1 MSSATRGL
9 TLHGDR
15 QGHAEPRICTPPL
28 RELTPKT
35 SLGYSVIE
43 FAEEVLGVFL
53 YPWQKVLLIRGL
65 ELKAEGGFRFRTL
78 VVLVARQNGKS
89 TLGQVL
95 ALWSLYVLR
104 VPLIIGTAQ
113 DLSTAE
119 SLWEDT
125 TDLAHNV
132 AE

>member
-1 MSSATRGL
+1 MGSPTQPESKSSIYRSVSSATRGL

-53 YPWQKVLLIRGL
+53 YPFSRAG
-65 ELKAEGGFRFRTL
+65 
-78 VVLVARQNGKS
+78 ARCITCDFGV
-89 TLGQVL
+89 T
-95 ALWSLYVLR
+95 AIHLR
-104 VPLIIGTAQ
+104 
-113 DLSTAE
+113 
-119 SLWEDT
+119 
-125 TDLAHNV
+125 LAHRFWFAPLTAV
-132 AE
+132 SAIILDAGFA